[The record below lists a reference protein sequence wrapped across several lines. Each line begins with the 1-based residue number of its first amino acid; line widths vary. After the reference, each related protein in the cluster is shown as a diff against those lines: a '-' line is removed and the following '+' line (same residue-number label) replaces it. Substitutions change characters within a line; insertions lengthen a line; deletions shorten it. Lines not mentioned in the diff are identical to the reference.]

1 MKTLSNVSQ
10 QSYFFLAKCFDF
22 YICENR
28 RRNGR
33 KGLSKYFQIQ
43 IVAKSLND
51 VFVLVYVRCTRTL
64 IDTKFLGYTKI
75 LEHMQVETYN
85 LVFLVA
91 V

>member
-1 MKTLSNVSQ
+1 MEKTRPNVSQ
-10 QSYFFLAKCFDF
+10 QSYFFLTIWFDF

-51 VFVLVYVRCTRTL
+51 VFVLVHVRCKRTF
-64 IDTKFLGYTKI
+64 IDTKFLSYTKI
-75 LEHMQVETYN
+75 
-85 LVFLVA
+85 
-91 V
+91 